1 VNQKGNKKKKGGIGM
16 DALKEKHKEYTE
28 EQMKDARKFLDQL
41 KKLPKE
47 GLEAGRLL
55 TIGFMNG
62 LDAAQLASRK

>member
-1 VNQKGNKKKKGGIGM
+1 M
-16 DALKEKHKEYTE
+16 EALKEKHEEYTE

-62 LDAAQLASRK
+62 LDAAQLASRR